1 MIAKERGTETLFL
14 FLTTRSSV
22 EKRVDATSDG
32 AGRTGPVGR
41 GIQRSVVIRTAVE
54 RINISSTDFKLRLPA
69 ATRFQTLPRR
79 LLMPVR
85 E

>member
-1 MIAKERGTETLFL
+1 MQLGT
-14 FLTTRSSV
+14 
-22 EKRVDATSDG
+22 G
-32 AGRTGPVGR
+32 AGR
-41 GIQRSVVIRTAVE
+41 IQRRSVVIRTAVE

-69 ATRFQTLPRR
+69 ATRFQTLPRP